1 MKLTCLT
8 RYDDTGA
15 SSRLRF
21 SQYRAPLS
29 RLLPQW
35 QFARQSLLDSS
46 YLMRK
51 YAGLSVAG
59 NVLRCYAARARVLA
73 TLGRGGIWW
82 LEKELWPWAPAWLE
96 RRLLE
101 RQPYVIDLD
110 DAIFHNYDLHH
121 SSAVRALY
129 GRKIDHLLAAATLV
143 TAGNDYLA
151 TRAHAA
157 GARWVEVLPTVVDL
171 DRYPDPAGSPPGRD
185 ADAVVRIGW
194 IGSPTTA
201 RYLAAIAPA
210 LRQLS
215 SQRRIRL
222 MVIGA
227 GAFVMPG
234 VDVELLPWHEHTE
247 AEMLRR
253 CDIGVMPLAD
263 TPWERGKCGYK
274 LIQYMACGLPVVAS
288 PVGANRQIVGEGRD
302 GLLAE
307 DDAAWYAA
315 LARLCDDST
324 LRRQLGAAGRHKVE
338 SSYCYQV
345 TACRLAG
352 WLKDIAHEQRA

>member
-1 MKLTCLT
+1 MKLHCLT

-15 SSRLRF
+15 SSRVRF
-21 SQYRAPLS
+21 EQYRAPLAP
-29 RLLPQW
+29 LLPGW
-35 QFARQSLLDSS
+35 HIERQSLLDGR
-46 YLMRK
+46 YLQHK
-51 YAGLSVAG
+51 YAGQGVAAD
-59 NVLRCYAARARVLA
+59 VLRCYSARAQALTR
-73 TLGRGGIWW
+73 LGGNGIWW

-96 RRLLE
+96 RRLLA
-101 RQPYVIDLD
+101 RQPVVIDLD
-110 DAIFHNYDLHH
+110 DAIFHNYDQHR
-121 SSAVRALY
+121 SRTVRALY
-129 GRKIDHLLAAATLV
+129 GRKIDRLLAAATLV

-171 DRYPDPAGSPPGRD
+171 DRYPDPAGSPPGRN
-185 ADAVVRIGW
+185 ADAVLRIGW

-215 SQRRIRL
+215 SQRRVRL

-227 GAFVMPG
+227 GAFEMPG
-234 VDVELLPWHEHTE
+234 VDVELLPWHEDTE
-247 AEMLRR
+247 AELLRR

-288 PVGANRQIVGEGRD
+288 PVGANRQIVAEGRD

-307 DDAAWYAA
+307 DDAAWHAA
-315 LARLCDDST
+315 LARLCDDVT
-324 LRRQLGAAGRHKVE
+324 LRRQLGASGRHKVE
-338 SSYCYQV
+338 TTYCYQV
-345 TACRLAG
+345 TARRLAG
-352 WLKDIAHEQRA
+352 WLKDIAHDQRA